1 MDSHTAK
8 TERDLLNAAIQ
19 IGGIAECPWHY
30 TTGLARLIS
39 ASGKPLH
46 ELTIGELLA
55 LNRQY
60 TDRLNRAAERIMRAR
75 FNLCATPENGMEQ

>member
-8 TERDLLNAAIQ
+8 TEHDLLNAAVQ
-19 IGGIAECPWHY
+19 IGSIAECPWHY
-30 TTGLARLIS
+30 TTGLARLID
-39 ASGKPLH
+39 ASGTPLH

-60 TDRLNRAAERIMRAR
+60 ADRLNRAAEQIMCAR
-75 FNLCATPENGMEQ
+75 FNLCPTTEKGMEQ